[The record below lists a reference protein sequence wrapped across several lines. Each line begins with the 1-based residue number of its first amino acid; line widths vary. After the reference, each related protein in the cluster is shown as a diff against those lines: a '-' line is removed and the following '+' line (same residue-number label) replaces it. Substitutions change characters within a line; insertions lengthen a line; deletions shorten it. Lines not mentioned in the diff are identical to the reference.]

1 MRIIKYVQSKLNAT
15 QDRTEFTFII
25 YRDDKLS
32 DDKNENYWD
41 VCPVLDDGR
50 THATLFEDL
59 VPETIPFL
67 SQINTENLGSVL
79 QVCLSFDHN
88 CSILAVNMIIEVF
101 QVILKR
107 DIFV

>member
-25 YRDDKLS
+25 YPDNKLS
-32 DDKNENYWD
+32 DDENKNYWD
-41 VCPVLDDGR
+41 ACPVLDDGR
-50 THATLFEDL
+50 THATLFKDFVAEA
-59 VPETIPFL
+59 IPFL
-67 SQINTENLGSVL
+67 SEINTENLGSAL

-88 CSILAVNMIIEVF
+88 CSILAVNMIIETF